1 VKAKYEKTDAKFSCP
16 ASVAKLLRCNARK
29 LTYDEYFIGIC
40 CENAALWTYK
50 EGKFFR
56 QMVVQHIYDDAR
68 TDEDSAETVLENAVK
83 NVAEAKLVL
92 KKAEETEA
100 NAVKS
105 LDEKKEWRKT
115 VQKRALFLAKEAM
128 KEDNSDLETD
138 EEMKNSKKKKIDEE
152 EDKLTCKICLEKFDD
167 EHIEAAIIPC
177 GHKFCYRCLDSIAPY
192 NCPTCRAKFTMRKV
206 YKLY

>member
-1 VKAKYEKTDAKFSCP
+1 
-16 ASVAKLLRCNARK
+16 
-29 LTYDEYFIGIC
+29 
-40 CENAALWTYK
+40 
-50 EGKFFR
+50 
-56 QMVVQHIYDDAR
+56 MVVQHIYDDAR

-128 KEDNSDLETD
+128 KEDNSDLGKNETHSLD
-138 EEMKNSKKKKIDEE
+138 YKN
-152 EDKLTCKICLEKFDD
+152 
-167 EHIEAAIIPC
+167 
-177 GHKFCYRCLDSIAPY
+177 
-192 NCPTCRAKFTMRKV
+192 
-206 YKLY
+206 